1 MAGCVYFQTPRTYP
15 GGEPLVVGPAV
26 APCPPGEVQ
35 PCQPYQPSPGDI
47 VAVTL
52 QPRQTVAPVG
62 AVVVLVAGVH
72 GADGYLRTNQRL
84 DWSIAPGSSGQFV
97 DVQRN
102 GWVDLL
108 LGDFNDPRK
117 VNNTF
122 AIGST
127 SRESVRLPE
136 GGLCV
141 LPGQGW
147 ITVTS
152 PLEGTSHV
160 TVFAPEV
167 ACCGHR
173 MDEAVIC
180 WIDAQCCFPPPAVN
194 PAGSR
199 HVLTTTVLRQTSRAP
214 HAGWVVRYE
223 IIGGPPA
230 GFAPAGAR
238 VAEVMTNAAGQASV
252 EMFQPQ
258 PARGTNNITIQV
270 IRPQGPGSPPL
281 VVGSGSTLKTWTAA
295 DICVRKTG
303 PKAAAV
309 GATVTYRIEVSN
321 PGDSPVRDVVLADEV
336 PENFSYLSS
345 TPAAELVGK
354 RLQWRF
360 GQLAPGQKQVVE
372 LNFRAV
378 QQGSV
383 ANCAEVTTAGGL
395 KASDCATT
403 TVMAPTIDVEIHGPD
418 QAAVGSQVTFEIV
431 VTNRSQAPAAGLTIR
446 DRYEPGLEHAIR
458 SPIKRGLKDLAAG
471 QTKLMMVTFR
481 VAKAGRLCHTV
492 QILDAGSVVAT
503 AEGCVTGVEPAG
515 GSRRC
520 SPSHQLSPR
529 QPSTPRWRSR
539 KRGRH
544 GPPPAS
550 RPSSPSPLPI
560 RANRP

>member
-1 MAGCVYFQTPRTYP
+1 
-15 GGEPLVVGPAV
+15 
-26 APCPPGEVQ
+26 
-35 PCQPYQPSPGDI
+35 
-47 VAVTL
+47 
-52 QPRQTVAPVG
+52 
-62 AVVVLVAGVH
+62 
-72 GADGYLRTNQRL
+72 
-84 DWSIAPGSSGQFV
+84 
-97 DVQRN
+97 
-102 GWVDLL
+102 
-108 LGDFNDPRK
+108 
-117 VNNTF
+117 
-122 AIGST
+122 
-127 SRESVRLPE
+127 
-136 GGLCV
+136 
-141 LPGQGW
+141 
-147 ITVTS
+147 
-152 PLEGTSHV
+152 
-160 TVFAPEV
+160 
-167 ACCGHR
+167 
-173 MDEAVIC
+173 
-180 WIDAQCCFPPPAVN
+180 
-194 PAGSR
+194 
-199 HVLTTTVLRQTSRAP
+199 
-214 HAGWVVRYE
+214 
-223 IIGGPPA
+223 
-230 GFAPAGAR
+230 
-238 VAEVMTNAAGQASV
+238 MTNAAGQASV

-403 TVMAPTIDVEIHGPD
+403 TVMAPADDQRRDSRPGPSRRRQPGHLRNRRD
-418 QAAVGSQVTFEIV
+418 QPQPGPGRRLDHQGSLRARTGTCHPQ
-431 VTNRSQAPAAGLTIR
+431 P
-446 DRYEPGLEHAIR
+446 DRE
-458 SPIKRGLKDLAAG
+458 RGLKDLAAG
-471 QTKLMMVTFR
+471 QTKSMKVTFR

-492 QILDAGSVVAT
+492 QVPRRQQRRGHGGGLRHRRRARRRTPSLQPVP
-503 AEGCVTGVEPAG
+503 PAF
-515 GSRRC
+515 
-520 SPSHQLSPR
+520 PR
-529 QPSTPRWRSR
+529 QPSTPSLAVR

-544 GPPPAS
+544 GPPPAN
-550 RPSSPSPLPI
+550 RPNSPSPLPI